1 MTDKPIDYASI
12 QWIRGEI
19 ENNTEQAIQALEGYF
34 ETQDSHHL
42 TEAKTALHQI
52 YGTLQIVELYPPATL
67 AQEVE
72 KTLDSIHNSKASMSP
87 DTISEIIQCINL
99 IVRFIDSTLQDEQP
113 LDPSE
118 LIRPLN
124 ILRVIRHE
132 PIIEPLTAKDG
143 YFKDQAF
150 QSTNDDNSK
159 NVHAL
164 ALKLLKLFQ
173 FSYLKFV
180 EGLNQDTNLTY
191 MKQSIERF
199 SRLFPQHNL
208 SPLWNVLLATF
219 ESISLNDQFK
229 TVAPLNEFLGKVTH
243 LLKIFASI
251 KSRSVNSGLLTD
263 LFLQALQLLSKLEQT
278 TESGQLLLKH
288 HADKLR
294 ATKASPQLN
303 KATLH
308 ALSDALTEEI
318 GYVKDAL
325 DIFARSKNAPVED
338 LEKLYHKLHQL
349 ADSMILIQALE
360 IPRQA
365 LTQQIMI
372 LDKIITTRTTPE
384 QDWLIDL
391 ATALLFVESSAQ
403 NMKLRL
409 PLSTSMDSSALDILA
424 EARKAVL
431 REVLID
437 ISTIKSLFVD
447 CVSANWDVSSLYT
460 IIQML
465 SATENQLYYIDE
477 YEVMALLERIGQY
490 IAQDLINRTIAPS
503 WDEIEEFADVIAALD
518 QYLYLRIDAKKH
530 NSDFIKQAEQRLNAL
545 FKVTDEQRASQLD
558 QSLVISNQELESL
571 VALDKSA
578 DPATHAP
585 ITAPLEATEQEE
597 HDEIQEIFR
606 EELAEITEE
615 LTQNIHDLSN
625 NQDDQQCL
633 ASIRRL
639 VHTVKGSGR
648 VAQMPIISEPA
659 WALETLLND
668 LLDKNQQ
675 PNLGLIH
682 SISEFVQKI
691 EYIVSPSN
699 QDAQEVSQH
708 FIAIFSPQP
717 VHTLEQITQQ
727 DNFELDD
734 ELDLNADSKTELL
747 EDCGNNHEIKLFSD
761 MQRRE
766 IHSHVEFLDHYIN
779 TNQQYLDQAPQDEA
793 MLRAMHTLKA
803 IFKSC
808 AHNRLGHAFT
818 EFEELI
824 RIAMKLN
831 QHKNT
836 LFFQTLEA
844 AATLI
849 HALLSGNMDPL
860 VSIDQLQIHNSEL
873 SLHLDAKTASKSPY
887 ELWLEQNYDIF
898 DILIKNA
905 SYSLNIDMIIENQ
918 TLFDEAASFA
928 LDENLFELQDI
939 LTSFSCYSAQITC
952 LNTEQQ
958 QPFFE
963 TGQKL
968 QESLLNFADRI
979 ALGQGAID
987 LKPTLVEFKNA
998 CTELELAIQQNA
1010 VNAESITPDISQ
1022 TQDLEAQALH
1032 IEPLTSDIVDKH
1044 LEADDVDDDI
1054 MSVFQEELSDILSS
1068 IDLQLTKLLQE
1079 EATLTNLQELQRD
1092 YHTIKGGANYI
1103 HEHFIAEMAKEAD
1116 LICERF
1122 IDARK
1127 LPTQDVLSLLKLT
1140 QNLFQDRLRKLPTVL
1155 PLSDIE
1161 SSILEDLRR
1170 AKPAAPVHADTEYQ
1184 PQEYQ
1189 PQEQPHQDELQQDAL
1204 NDSVKANDQ
1213 DIEQTIEP
1221 LVLQT
1226 RDGFEY
1232 KEVTLDRATFTL
1244 NEKNVDI
1251 VEIFLEEADE
1261 LLEELAAIN
1270 SHLTGQ
1276 DQQIN
1281 LESLSSSTLRI
1292 IHTLK
1297 GGARLAGIDII
1308 GDTANRFEKQLEKTD
1323 PRLLTDYAPVLD
1335 KFRLNVKDIVADI
1348 GQLLKF
1354 DPPGDS
1360 ESVTIETIPVLIDAN
1375 TTAEQF
1381 EFNENLAQAST
1392 EDVVNVS
1399 AEGKNHSTVPIHN
1412 PQALSPTTAQSTET
1426 LEEYDPEIL
1435 EIFFEESKELAEELE
1450 KAVGQITDQ
1459 KIDEAIM
1466 DQLKRI
1472 LHTVKGSARLAGFSE
1487 FGNQAHLFE
1496 SRLESL
1502 QTPTTEAETAE
1513 VITLNDG
1520 LFASLQHTLKSI
1532 EDHLKQD
1539 TVPDVPVVASANTVL
1554 VQPKPRQ
1561 KPAKRKKNTEVV
1573 RIGAELL
1580 EKLVNLAGETVISR
1594 SSVQQELL
1602 GFNRIIDDFGL
1613 TLDRIRDQ
1621 IRNF

>member
-1 MTDKPIDYASI
+1 
-12 QWIRGEI
+12 
-19 ENNTEQAIQALEGYF
+19 
-34 ETQDSHHL
+34 
-42 TEAKTALHQI
+42 
-52 YGTLQIVELYPPATL
+52 
-67 AQEVE
+67 
-72 KTLDSIHNSKASMSP
+72 
-87 DTISEIIQCINL
+87 
-99 IVRFIDSTLQDEQP
+99 
-113 LDPSE
+113 
-118 LIRPLN
+118 
-124 ILRVIRHE
+124 
-132 PIIEPLTAKDG
+132 
-143 YFKDQAF
+143 
-150 QSTNDDNSK
+150 
-159 NVHAL
+159 
-164 ALKLLKLFQ
+164 
-173 FSYLKFV
+173 
-180 EGLNQDTNLTY
+180 
-191 MKQSIERF
+191 
-199 SRLFPQHNL
+199 
-208 SPLWNVLLATF
+208 
-219 ESISLNDQFK
+219 
-229 TVAPLNEFLGKVTH
+229 
-243 LLKIFASI
+243 
-251 KSRSVNSGLLTD
+251 
-263 LFLQALQLLSKLEQT
+263 
-278 TESGQLLLKH
+278 
-288 HADKLR
+288 
-294 ATKASPQLN
+294 
-303 KATLH
+303 
-308 ALSDALTEEI
+308 
-318 GYVKDAL
+318 
-325 DIFARSKNAPVED
+325 
-338 LEKLYHKLHQL
+338 
-349 ADSMILIQALE
+349 
-360 IPRQA
+360 
-365 LTQQIMI
+365 
-372 LDKIITTRTTPE
+372 
-384 QDWLIDL
+384 
-391 ATALLFVESSAQ
+391 
-403 NMKLRL
+403 
-409 PLSTSMDSSALDILA
+409 
-424 EARKAVL
+424 
-431 REVLID
+431 
-437 ISTIKSLFVD
+437 
-447 CVSANWDVSSLYT
+447 
-460 IIQML
+460 
-465 SATENQLYYIDE
+465 
-477 YEVMALLERIGQY
+477 
-490 IAQDLINRTIAPS
+490 
-503 WDEIEEFADVIAALD
+503 
-518 QYLYLRIDAKKH
+518 
-530 NSDFIKQAEQRLNAL
+530 
-545 FKVTDEQRASQLD
+545 
-558 QSLVISNQELESL
+558 
-571 VALDKSA
+571 
-578 DPATHAP
+578 
-585 ITAPLEATEQEE
+585 
-597 HDEIQEIFR
+597 
-606 EELAEITEE
+606 
-615 LTQNIHDLSN
+615 
-625 NQDDQQCL
+625 
-633 ASIRRL
+633 
-639 VHTVKGSGR
+639 
-648 VAQMPIISEPA
+648 
-659 WALETLLND
+659 
-668 LLDKNQQ
+668 
-675 PNLGLIH
+675 
-682 SISEFVQKI
+682 
-691 EYIVSPSN
+691 
-699 QDAQEVSQH
+699 
-708 FIAIFSPQP
+708 
-717 VHTLEQITQQ
+717 
-727 DNFELDD
+727 
-734 ELDLNADSKTELL
+734 
-747 EDCGNNHEIKLFSD
+747 
-761 MQRRE
+761 
-766 IHSHVEFLDHYIN
+766 
-779 TNQQYLDQAPQDEA
+779 
-793 MLRAMHTLKA
+793 
-803 IFKSC
+803 
-808 AHNRLGHAFT
+808 
-818 EFEELI
+818 
-824 RIAMKLN
+824 
-831 QHKNT
+831 
-836 LFFQTLEA
+836 
-844 AATLI
+844 
-849 HALLSGNMDPL
+849 
-860 VSIDQLQIHNSEL
+860 
-873 SLHLDAKTASKSPY
+873 
-887 ELWLEQNYDIF
+887 
-898 DILIKNA
+898 
-905 SYSLNIDMIIENQ
+905 MIIENQ

-1621 IRNF
+1621 IRNFETETESRMISSSYSHHAQVNQSHNQGYNQTFNQVSQNAPEYHDFDTLEMDRFSSFHQLARSLSESASDLINMKDSMLDKVRTTESLVLQQSRIQTQLHEGLMQSRMVPFSRLAPRLTRMVRQIATELGKKAELNIVNAEGEMDRSVLERMIPPLEHMLRNSLDHGVEKPEIRLKLGKSEVGQITLNLSREGNEIMLRLSDDGAGIDPEKIREKAIAQGLLSEQAQLTEKEILQFIFKPGFSTATQVTQISGRGVGMDIVFSEIKQLNGSLQLQAAPGLGTQFTIRLPFTVSMSRALMVKVHEETYAIPLTHIEGVVRVSPYELSAIYDSPDRLFSYAEKQYEVQYLGNYLHMKGCEQDLKDSVPLLLARNTERSVAVQVDALIGSKEIVVKSTGPQLSQVTGLSGATILGDGSVIIILDLNSLIRDDMANNQPNDQNLDLISPTLDMSTSINPLVMVVDDSVTVRKVTSRLLERHGMDVITAKDGIDAVTQLRDTTPSLILLDIEMPRMDGFEVASHIRHDPRLAGIPIIMISSRTGDKHRTRASALGVNAFLGKPYQELQLMEKINELVPK